1 MSFLVLLL
9 VVWLEK
15 FSSWRQRIQRDE
27 PWLRQLAKAEGNSR
41 LVTKPWLTLILLV
54 GVPLLGLGVLL
65 WLLQPLAYGWLA
77 LPVHLLVLLYSLGRG
92 DLQTALGPF
101 RDAWRRED
109 GEAAL
114 LVAERDMGV
123 VAEDVQTLLTRVQ
136 DYVGWQAH
144 QGFFAVI
151 FWYALLG
158 PLAALGYRLVAL
170 VAERSL
176 HLDMREHA
184 QQVRHA
190 LDWLPARALAASLGL
205 VGNFVALNRVL
216 LPELLNWALPIPR
229 LVGDA
234 FRAAG
239 ECQEPQLG
247 EAGVTCL
254 NNLWQL
260 LVRAGLFWYAVF
272 ALWTLLV

>member
-15 FSSWRQRIQRDE
+15 FSAWRLRVQRDGL
-27 PWLRQLAKAEGNSR
+27 WLRQLARAEGSSR
-41 LVTKPWLTLILLV
+41 PWLALFLLA

-77 LPVHLLVLLYSLGRG
+77 LPVHVLVLLYSLGRG

-123 VAEDVQTLLTRVQ
+123 EADDAQTLMQRVQ

-158 PLAALGYRLVAL
+158 PLAALGYRLLAL
-170 VAERSL
+170 CTERAQNPAL
-176 HLDMREHA
+176 REHA

-190 LDWLPARALAASLGL
+190 LDWLPARALAVSLGL

-216 LPELLNWALPIPR
+216 LPELLNWSLPIPR

-239 ECQEPQLG
+239 ECQAAELG
-247 EAGVTCL
+247 EAGIASL
-254 NNLWQL
+254 NDLWQL
-260 LVRAGLFWYAVF
+260 LVRTALLWYAVF
-272 ALWTLLV
+272 ALWTLVA

>member
-9 VVWLEK
+9 VIWLEK
-15 FSSWRQRIQRDE
+15 FSAWRQRIQRDG
-27 PWLRQLAKAEGNSR
+27 PWLRQLARAEGNPR
-41 LVTKPWLTLILLV
+41 AAAMPWLTLALLI
-54 GVPLLGLGVLL
+54 GVPLLLLGVLL
-65 WLLQPLAYGWLA
+65 WLVQPLAYGWLA
-77 LPVHLLVLLYSLGRG
+77 LPVHVLVLLYSLGRG

-123 VAEDVQTLLTRVQ
+123 EAEDLQALMPRVQ

-170 VAERSL
+170 GTERAQNPAL
-176 HLDMREHA
+176 QEHA

-239 ECQEPQLG
+239 ECQAPQLG
-247 EAGVTCL
+247 EAGITCL
-254 NNLWQL
+254 DNLWQL

>member
-15 FSSWRQRIQRDE
+15 FSNWRQRIQHDG
-27 PWLRQLAKAEGNSR
+27 PWLRQLARVESDAR
-41 LVTKPWLTLILLV
+41 LAASPTLALLLLI
-54 GVPLLGLGVLL
+54 GLPLLALGALL
-65 WLLQPLAYGWLA
+65 WLLHPLAYGWLA

-92 DLQTALGPF
+92 DLQNMLGSF
-101 RDAWRRED
+101 RDAWRRGD

-114 LVAERDMGV
+114 LAAARDMQV
-123 VAEDVQTLLTRVQ
+123 EADEPHSLMLRVQ
-136 DYVGWQAH
+136 DYLAWQAH

-158 PLAALGYRLVAL
+158 PLAALGYRLLAL
-170 VAERSL
+170 CAERTQVPAL
-176 HLDMREHA
+176 RERA
-184 QQVRHA
+184 EQLRHA

-216 LPELLNWALPIPR
+216 LPELLNWPLPAAR

-234 FRAAG
+234 VRAAG
-239 ECQEPQLG
+239 ECPAPQLG
-247 EAGVTCL
+247 EAGVVCL
-254 NNLWQL
+254 DQLWQL
-260 LVRAGLFWYAVF
+260 LVRATLFWFAVF

>member
-9 VVWLEK
+9 VLWLET
-15 FSSWRQRIQRDE
+15 FSAWRQRVQRDGL
-27 PWLRQLAKAEGNSR
+27 WLRQLARVEGAPR
-41 LVTKPWLTLILLV
+41 LAVRPWLALVLLV
-54 GVPLLGLGVLL
+54 GLPLLGLGVLL

-92 DLQTALGPF
+92 DPQVALGPF
-101 RDAWRRED
+101 RDAWRRGD
-109 GEAAL
+109 AEAAH
-114 LVAERDMGV
+114 LVAARDMGV
-123 VAEDVQTLLTRVQ
+123 EAEDVQTLLPRVQ
-136 DYVGWQAH
+136 DYLGWQAH

-158 PLAALGYRLVAL
+158 PLAALGYRLLAL
-170 VAERSL
+170 CVEQAQNPA
-176 HLDMREHA
+176 MRERA

-190 LDWLPARALAASLGL
+190 LDWLPARALAISLGL

-216 LPELLNWALPIPR
+216 LPELLNWPLPAAR

-239 ECQEPQLG
+239 ECQVPQLG
-247 EAGVTCL
+247 EAGVACL
-254 NNLWQL
+254 DNLWQL
-260 LVRAGLFWYAVF
+260 LVRATLFWYAVF